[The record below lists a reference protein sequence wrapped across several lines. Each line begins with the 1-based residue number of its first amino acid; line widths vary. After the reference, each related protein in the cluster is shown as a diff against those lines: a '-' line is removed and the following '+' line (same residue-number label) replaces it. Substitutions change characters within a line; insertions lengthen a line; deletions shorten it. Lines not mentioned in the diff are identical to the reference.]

1 MGAAATATAS
11 ASASTAS
18 GSPAPH
24 YTKYID
30 AFHSQLLVD
39 VQAIGDAVDQHV
51 TALPLAY
58 AEFDERA
65 RGISGAASKATT
77 DFEAMGVALLNII
90 KTRTDRMRTDS
101 VATSAQVAE
110 KTKSSLEVF
119 TRYFWLLIGMSAFNF
134 IALATCTIVLFMKR
148 TL

>member
-90 KTRTDRMRTDS
+90 KTRTDRLCEFTSSAEDESLRQDMSLRAEAGD
-101 VATSAQVAE
+101 VATKAA
-110 KTKSSLEVF
+110 
-119 TRYFWLLIGMSAFNF
+119 R
-134 IALATCTIVLFMKR
+134 
-148 TL
+148 